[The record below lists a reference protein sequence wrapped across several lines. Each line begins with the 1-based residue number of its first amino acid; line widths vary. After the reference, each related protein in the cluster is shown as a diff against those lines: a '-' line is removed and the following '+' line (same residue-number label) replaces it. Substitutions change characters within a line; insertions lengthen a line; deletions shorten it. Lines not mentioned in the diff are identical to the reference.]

1 LKIFLSSFIIHSQF
15 IFNFLNKNMSEIQL
29 TDQNFQAEVLDE
41 KTKPVLVDFWAAWC
55 GPCQVQ
61 GPIIEQVAKEIGVK
75 AKVGKLDVDANPQT
89 AMAHGVMS
97 IPTLVIY
104 KNGKPVWRVSG
115 LQQKE
120 AILKEL
126 EANLN

>member
-1 LKIFLSSFIIHSQF
+1 
-15 IFNFLNKNMSEIQL
+15 MSEIQL